1 MQYQKTDKE
10 GVSVREKLRIII
22 FGMLFLLGSA
32 SLFVFQIYI
41 QPKLNTKEVVIV
53 HADIPKNQI
62 LTSFDVGIY
71 RISSDGLPKGYLN
84 TTTSVI
90 GKKTNVDLPQGTVL
104 SPELI
109 DIDNMNPSAGEMI
122 FPIPRVAIYA
132 VNASLRAGDYV
143 SISLYRLESR
153 EQNQDQ
159 SLNQG
164 GLNQEME
171 NHDEETEDHQLLSL
185 KKSVRVI
192 AVRSDAGN
200 MVRDTDKGN
209 TNDRLTSTERIGHL
223 ELLLTFDEAKYL
235 ETKIRGGYQVWA
247 SRVEG
252 SNQ

>member
-1 MQYQKTDKE
+1 M
-10 GVSVREKLRIII
+10 REKLRIII
-22 FGMLFLLGSA
+22 FGMLFLIGSA

-53 HADIPKNQI
+53 HADIPKNQV
-62 LTSFDVGIY
+62 LTSSDVGIF
-71 RISSDGLPKGYLN
+71 RISSDGLPKGYLT

-90 GKKTNVDLPQGTVL
+90 GKKANVDLPQGMVL
-104 SPELI
+104 TPELI
-109 DIDNMNPSAGEMI
+109 DIYNMNPFTGQMI

-153 EQNQDQ
+153 EQNQVQ
-159 SLNQG
+159 SPSQEGVNEQVG
-164 GLNQEME
+164 NQEVGNQE
-171 NHDEETEDHQLLSL
+171 RETNQNQVLSL
-185 KKSVRVI
+185 TNSVRVI

-223 ELLLTFDEAKYL
+223 ELLLTLDEAKYL
-235 ETKIRGGYQVWA
+235 ETKIREGYQVWA

-252 SNQ
+252 